1 MWLIAAIIFLGSD
14 TLVVDRER
22 LLCSPRL
29 LVEFQV
35 GHTVCNERER
45 LFVEVQDTA
54 RVVGERVV

>member
-22 LLCSPRL
+22 LLRSPRL